1 MNPVDQFPL
10 APQWGVALG
19 WVGKA
24 LVFWAMAFFA
34 GAAILSAWKDRQV
47 WVGRLLVAGGLC
59 VVATMGTLLALLM
72 GEQYQYLYVFNNTTR
87 DMPTLYRFSAA
98 WAAQEGSFLL
108 WTLMSTVFAL
118 LAWRRVGHLRRWYTV
133 LASVFLVAMLA
144 ILAYE
149 SPFKIPAEL
158 LDSQGRIHMPP
169 TGTGLNPVLQNY
181 WMAIHPWVIF
191 IGFGSL
197 LALFAWA
204 GAGAIAKDTTWQKA
218 IRPWAVFSMT
228 ALGTGLVMGGL
239 WAYETLGWGGFW
251 AWDPVENVSLVPF
264 LATAALVHSLYLAAN
279 RGMAVRWNFV
289 AAMLPFVSFAYGTYL
304 TRSGA
309 LANVSVHSFAKMTE
323 GAHGVLAALVIG
335 AVLLFVGLS
344 VLAFRGVRAPKSKAP
359 GPRGWGM
366 VAGMALLYLIALF
379 ASLGMSKPFFSAVVG
394 QNASVVGEEVYNR
407 FAALPY
413 LFLMVG
419 MAVAPFLGWK
429 KTRPERL
436 AQVANVTLASVL
448 LFGVISMGL
457 VLAGLTAD
465 PTEVSQRQT
474 LLQSIGSRPQLIL
487 FFLLIFATTFA
498 VVGNVW
504 RMIERI
510 RAKSGGWAT
519 FLTHV
524 GVSLLMLGL
533 VVSRAFEKSASG
545 VITPSHPQQL
555 VVGPAAYLAMLER
568 MPTHEEVFDSNCR
581 VPIRLASLSEG
592 FDTWVARPVFFYE
605 PMAAMLRGE
614 LRPVTRPY
622 IRRTFLYDLYL
633 AIGEP
638 SRAFQSSFTMKPG
651 ETKGLEDNQIQ
662 IKYVASTREGEPGK
676 PGAKFG
682 VELLVSYEGQ
692 THRAHPTIELT
703 QNGMENVGANVG
715 ADFVAYLERLDAAS
729 GEATLR
735 IDFQE
740 PYMFTQLFFK
750 PLTGLVWLGAGI
762 LTLGGLFAVRQT
774 AKKVPQES
782 DETGQAS

>member
-1 MNPVDQFPL
+1 VNPVDQFPL
-10 APQWGVALG
+10 APPWGIALG

-24 LVFWAMAFFA
+24 LVFWGMAFFA
-34 GAAILSAWKDRQV
+34 GAAILSAWKDRQN
-47 WVGRLLVAGGLC
+47 WVGRLLFAGGLC
-59 VVATMGTLLALLM
+59 VVAAMGTLVALLL
-72 GEQYQYLYVFNNTTR
+72 GQQYQYLYVFNNTTR
-87 DMPTLYRFSAA
+87 DMPTLYRLSAA

-108 WTLMSTVFAL
+108 WTLTSAVFTV
-118 LAWRRVGHLRRWYTV
+118 LAWRRVGGLRRWYSV

-144 ILAYE
+144 IVAYE

-158 LDSQGRIHMPP
+158 VDSRGRIHMPP
-169 TGTGLNPVLQNY
+169 TGTGLNPVLENY

-204 GAGAIAKDTTWQKA
+204 GAGAIARETSWQRP
-218 IRPWAVFSMT
+218 IRPWALFSMT

-279 RGMAVRWNFV
+279 RGLAVRWNFV

-323 GAHGVLAALVIG
+323 GAHGVLAGLVIG
-335 AVLLFVGLS
+335 AVLCFVVLS
-344 VLAFRGVRAPKSKAP
+344 VLSFRGVRTSAAKGP

-366 VAGMALLYLIALF
+366 FAGICLLYLIALF
-379 ASLGMSKPFFSAVVG
+379 AGLGMSKPFFSAVVG

-407 FAALPY
+407 FAAIPY

-419 MAVAPFLGWK
+419 MAIAPFLGWK
-429 KTRPERL
+429 RTRPERL
-436 AQVANVTLASVL
+436 SQVANVTLVSVL
-448 LFGVISMGL
+448 LFGVIAMGL
-457 VLAGLTAD
+457 VFAGLTAD
-465 PTEVSQRQT
+465 PMEPAGRKT
-474 LLQSIGSRPQLIL
+474 LLETMSDRPQLAL

-498 VVGNVW
+498 VVGNLW
-504 RMIERI
+504 RMIERL
-510 RAKSGGWAT
+510 RARSGGWAT

-533 VVSRAFEKSASG
+533 VVSRAFEKTASG

-581 VPIRLASLSEG
+581 IPIRLASLSEG
-592 FDTWVARPVFFYE
+592 FGSWVAQPVFFYE

-622 IRRTFLYDLYL
+622 IRRSFLYDLYL

-638 SRAFQSSFTMKPG
+638 SRAFQGSFSLKPG
-651 ETKGLEDNQIQ
+651 ETRSLENGQIQ
-662 IKYVASTREGEPGK
+662 VKYVASTREGEPGQ

-682 VELLVSYEGQ
+682 VELLITYEGQ
-692 THRAHPTIELT
+692 THRAQPTIELT
-703 QNGMENVGANVG
+703 GNGMENVGANVG
-715 ADFVAYLERLDAAS
+715 TDFVAYLERLDAAS
-729 GEATLR
+729 GEATIR
-735 IDFQE
+735 MDFQE

-750 PLTGLVWLGAGI
+750 PLTGLVWMGAGI
-762 LTLGGLFAVRQT
+762 LTLGGLLSVRQT
-774 AKKVPQES
+774 AKKVHS
-782 DETGQAS
+782 KTDETGQAS